1 MPSVERSRR
10 DPPSREELERLLD
23 RWLSVPAPPSWSP
36 LPSRR
41 MARRK
46 AHETA
51 VAERDAAGREL
62 RSLWWSREV
71 VARVCSVGVHVAE
84 ELWRGELGEGLQQ
97 SWWRTACNSCGRLLR
112 PVEHLWDESVLEDRP
127 VTFRHFACPSCGR
140 WEEARTFPKRLE
152 WIGDP
157 DDGWEIAEGEGA
169 LVVNCHRGVPGGPQ
183 PTWCLAPT
191 GDDRAVNTLLEAL
204 ARPDCELPAPG
215 RCLVLAGTG
224 TNARRLL
231 QHTGFVLEDTE
242 HLPDLTPRDPLPDRP
257 RRAVIITTVVGTG
270 EEGSSGDGGPA
281 TAAQLRSPRALAIA
295 PDGSLYLADVFNYRV
310 RRVDPS
316 GIITTVVGTG
326 EEGSSGDGGPATA
339 AQLYYPSALALA
351 PDGSLYIADTSHHRV
366 RRVDPNG
373 IITTVAGTG
382 EKGFSGDGGPATAA
396 ELRDPSALA
405 LAPDGSFYL
414 ADTYNHRVR
423 RVDPNGIISTVAGT
437 GEWGFSGDGG
447 PATAAQLRS
456 PRALALAPDGS
467 LYLADT
473 YNYRVRRVDPSGII
487 STVAGTGEW
496 GFSGDGGPATAAQLD
511 HPSAL
516 ALAPDG
522 SLYLANTY
530 NHRVRRVD
538 PSGIITTVAG
548 TGEWGFSGDG
558 GPPTA
563 AELRDPSA
571 LALAPDGSLYIADAG
586 NNRVRRVA
594 WADRFQAGISEGPAP
609 ASKSAVLLSRARMG
623 NARAPIPLLT
633 REINLAVMW
642 IFITCITVGMGIYAD
657 QFFFN
662 TSGSGLPFIVLLG
675 FFICG
680 GVGPIISVPAFLIYV
695 GKILRELDHRRGR
708 Q

>member
-257 RRAVIITTVVGTG
+257 RRAIIITTVAGTG
-270 EEGSSGDGGPA
+270 EEGFSGDGGPA
-281 TAAQLRSPRALAIA
+281 TAATLNQPQGLALA
-295 PDGSLYLADVFNYRV
+295 PDGSLYIGDAGNYRV
-310 RRVDPS
+310 RRVGPS
-316 GIITTVVGTG
+316 GIITTVAGNGNPTFYG
-326 EEGSSGDGGPATA
+326 DFFGDFSGDGGPATA
-339 AQLYYPSALALA
+339 ARLHPSSLALAPDGSLYIGDAGYYRVLRVDPRGIITTFAGTGKEGFSGDGRRPTAARLTYPRSLALA
-351 PDGSLYIADTSHHRV
+351 PDGSLYIAD
-366 RRVDPNG
+366 
-373 IITTVAGTG
+373 
-382 EKGFSGDGGPATAA
+382 SGND
-396 ELRDPSALA
+396 
-405 LAPDGSFYL
+405 
-414 ADTYNHRVR
+414 
-423 RVDPNGIISTVAGT
+423 
-437 GEWGFSGDGG
+437 
-447 PATAAQLRS
+447 
-456 PRALALAPDGS
+456 
-467 LYLADT
+467 
-473 YNYRVRRVDPSGII
+473 
-487 STVAGTGEW
+487 
-496 GFSGDGGPATAAQLD
+496 
-511 HPSAL
+511 
-516 ALAPDG
+516 
-522 SLYLANTY
+522 
-530 NHRVRRVD
+530 
-538 PSGIITTVAG
+538 
-548 TGEWGFSGDG
+548 
-558 GPPTA
+558 
-563 AELRDPSA
+563 
-571 LALAPDGSLYIADAG
+571 
-586 NNRVRRVA
+586 RVRRVA
-594 WADRFQAGISEGPAP
+594 WG
-609 ASKSAVLLSRARMG
+609 
-623 NARAPIPLLT
+623 
-633 REINLAVMW
+633 
-642 IFITCITVGMGIYAD
+642 
-657 QFFFN
+657 
-662 TSGSGLPFIVLLG
+662 
-675 FFICG
+675 
-680 GVGPIISVPAFLIYV
+680 
-695 GKILRELDHRRGR
+695 ELDQAVEASSRG
-708 Q
+708 